1 MKRAAADDARVSVF
15 LRGLS
20 AGALVG
26 AAVAG
31 SAIWRHLRDAARR
44 DVEPPAAA
52 AKDAA
57 P

>member
-1 MKRAAADDARVSVF
+1 MRRVSTDDARVSVF

-26 AAVAG
+26 AAIAG
-31 SAIWRHLRDAARR
+31 SAIWGHLRSAARR
-44 DVEPPAAA
+44 DVKPPVAA